1 MSKVVVSM
9 FLSLDGLVV
18 GPKEEMDWVI
28 SNLDIE
34 GMGADMSKLQA
45 NAGTFLLGRQT
56 YQIMAGAWPNQT
68 EETSPGADVMNN
80 TPKLV
85 ASNTLRETPWGEYA
99 NATLL
104 RGDALQQIRKLKE
117 NPGKDIV
124 TFGSPKLVQNLAEAG
139 LVDLFHIWLHP
150 TLLGNGKPFFRGE
163 KRLNLRLVKSKA
175 YKNGVVRLDYEPLAA
190 TKG

>member
-9 FLSLDGLVV
+9 FLSLDGFVV
-18 GPKEEMDWVI
+18 GPREEMDWVI
-28 SNLDIE
+28 NNFDIE

-68 EETSPGADVMNN
+68 ETTSPGAEVMNN

-85 ASNTLRETPWGEYA
+85 ASNTLKETPWGKYA

-104 RGDALQQIRKLKE
+104 RGDTLREIRKLKE
-117 NPGKDIV
+117 KPGKDIV
-124 TFGSPKLVQNLAEAG
+124 TFGSPKLVQSLAEVQERSRPAR
-139 LVDLFHIWLHP
+139 LRTHPCCEEVDRTRLSRLLPVISELFQ
-150 TLLGNGKPFFRGE
+150 TDPFR
-163 KRLNLRLVKSKA
+163 RLIPYSK
-175 YKNGVVRLDYEPLAA
+175 
-190 TKG
+190 

>member
-1 MSKVVVSM
+1 MSKVGVSM

-28 SNLDIE
+28 NNFDIE

-45 NAGTFLLGRQT
+45 SAGTFLLGRQT

>member
-28 SNLDIE
+28 NDFDSE
-34 GMGADMSKLQA
+34 GMGADMSRLQA

-68 EETSPGADVMNN
+68 EETSPGSDVMNH

-85 ASNTLRETPWGEYA
+85 ASNTLKE
-99 NATLL
+99 TLL
-104 RGDALQQIRKLKE
+104 RGDVLREIRKLKE
-117 NPGKDIV
+117 KPGKDIV
-124 TFGSPKLVQNLAEAG
+124 TFGSPKLVQSLAEAG

-163 KRLNLRLVKSKA
+163 RRLNLKLVENKA
-175 YKNGVVRLDYEPLAA
+175 YKNGVVRLDYEPTPVA
-190 TKG
+190 KG